1 MNLDYFNINAKFSQG
16 WRELS
21 KFKKK
26 NKKSSI
32 YFTNLFKNNQK
43 IIAYQK
49 IYWNIQMKILLK
61 MIIFK
66 NKDLSKVIVKSLRNS
81 KNFLI
86 MKTIESI

>member
-1 MNLDYFNINAKFSQG
+1 MSLDYFNISAKFSQG

-43 IIAYQK
+43 ITYQK
-49 IYWNIQMKILLK
+49 IYWNILMKILLK
-61 MIIFK
+61 MKIFK
-66 NKDLSKVIVKSLRNS
+66 KKDLSKVIVKSLRNS